1 MSPRGTG
8 EVPTRGVV
16 TAGAEAEGAIAMIE
30 MVSEGDDMDGT
41 DAAAVRRR
49 VVGWPAKRG
58 NRKHLLGQSKPT

>member
-16 TAGAEAEGAIAMIE
+16 TAGAEAEGEIAMIE

-41 DAAAVRRR
+41 DAATVRRR

-58 NRKHLLGQSKPT
+58 NRKHFLGQSKPT